1 MRAPATTLL
10 SAALV
15 LAFSASGAMAQDVT
29 HATQR
34 LELHGD
40 APAGC
45 VANSARAS
53 KQVGT
58 LYQDNGP
65 TGGVVTFP
73 NLVDETTAAARASSI
88 ELALPVVCNT
98 SHLITVRSYNGAL
111 VRLGANAAR
120 GGSGGF
126 SEMQTYDVGLQWQQ
140 RTVQL
145 GTQTASAAI
154 SYNQPA
160 KGDLIVD
167 IAVPRGTNPL
177 VAGTYTDAVVVE
189 IRPSN

>member
-1 MRAPATTLL
+1 MRAPVTTLL
-10 SAALV
+10 FAALA
-15 LAFSASGAMAQDVT
+15 LAFSASGALAQDVT

-40 APAGC
+40 APVGC
-45 VANSARAS
+45 VANSAHAS

-111 VRLGANAAR
+111 VRQGAGGANSA
-120 GGSGGF
+120 GGF
-126 SEMQTYDVGLQWQQ
+126 SESQTYAVGLQWQEL
-140 RTVQL
+140 TAQL
-145 GTQTASAAI
+145 SAGTTNASIA
-154 SYNQPA
+154 YGQPA

-167 IAVPRGTNPL
+167 IAVPRGTQPL

-189 IRPSN
+189 IRPTN

>member
-1 MRAPATTLL
+1 MRAPATTLI
-10 SAALV
+10 SAALA

-53 KQVGT
+53 KLVGT
-58 LYQDNGP
+58 VYQDNGP

-73 NLVDETTAAARASSI
+73 NLVDESTAAARASSI

-111 VRLGANAAR
+111 VRQGAGGANSA
-120 GGSGGF
+120 GGF
-126 SEMQTYDVGLQWQQ
+126 SESQAYNVDLQWQNL
-140 RTVQL
+140 TAQL
-145 GTQTASAAI
+145 GGASSNAAI
-154 SYNQPA
+154 AYGQPA

-167 IAVPRGTNPL
+167 IAVPRGTQPL

-189 IRPSN
+189 IRPTN

>member
-10 SAALV
+10 SAAV
-15 LAFSASGAMAQDVT
+15 ALAFSATGAMAQDTT

-53 KQVGT
+53 KQIGT
-58 LYQDNGP
+58 TYQDNGP

-73 NLVDETTAAARASSI
+73 LLVDESTATARASSI
-88 ELALPVVCNT
+88 ELAVPVVCNT
-98 SHLITVRSYNGAL
+98 SHVITVRSYNGAFIR
-111 VRLGANAAR
+111 VGAGGAN
-120 GGSGGF
+120 STGGF
-126 SEMQTYDVGLQWQQ
+126 SESLGYDVGLQWQDL
-140 RTVQL
+140 TAQL
-145 GTQTASAAI
+145 TPSSTNAAI
-154 SYNQPA
+154 AYGQPA

-167 IAVPRGTNPL
+167 IAVPRGTRPL

-189 IRPSN
+189 IRPTN

>member
-1 MRAPATTLL
+1 MRTSIWPILVIALSGLAGAGSAQAQLL
-10 SAALV
+10 DRAE
-15 LAFSASGAMAQDVT
+15 
-29 HATQR
+29 QR
-34 LELHGD
+34 LELQGD

-45 VANSARAS
+45 VANAARAS
-53 KQVGT
+53 NLRNAT
-58 LYQDNGP
+58 YQDNGP

-73 NLVDETTAAARASSI
+73 NLVDETTAATRESSI

-98 SHLITVRSYNGAL
+98 SHQITVRSFNGGL

-120 GGSGGF
+120 SGSGGF

-140 RTVQL
+140 RRAQL
-145 GTQTASAAI
+145 GGATASAAI
-154 SYNQPA
+154 AYNQPA

-167 IAVPRGTNPL
+167 IAVPRGSNPL

-189 IRPSN
+189 IRPAN

>member
-1 MRAPATTLL
+1 MRATVIPIFAASLGIALGATG
-10 SAALV
+10 AA
-15 LAFSASGAMAQDVT
+15 AQDMNR
-29 HATQR
+29 ASQR
-34 LELHGD
+34 LEMLGN

-53 KQVGT
+53 KLVGAT
-58 LYQDNGP
+58 YQDNGP
-65 TGGVVTFP
+65 TGGVVVFP
-73 NLVDETTAAARASSI
+73 NLVDESTAATRASSI
-88 ELALPVVCNT
+88 ELAVPVVCNT

-126 SEMQTYDVGLQWQQ
+126 SEMQTYNVGLQWQQ
-140 RTVQL
+140 QTVQL
-145 GTQTASAAI
+145 GTQTGSAAI

-160 KGDLIVD
+160 KGDLIVG

>member
-1 MRAPATTLL
+1 MRATVIPIFAASLGIALGATG
-10 SAALV
+10 AA
-15 LAFSASGAMAQDVT
+15 AQDINR
-29 HATQR
+29 ASQR
-34 LELHGD
+34 LEMLGN

-53 KQVGT
+53 KQIGAT
-58 LYQDNGP
+58 YQDNGP
-65 TGGVVTFP
+65 TGGVVVFP
-73 NLVDETTAAARASSI
+73 NLVDESTAATRASSI

-120 GGSGGF
+120 SGSGGF
-126 SEMQTYDVGLQWQQ
+126 SETQTYDVALQWQQ
-140 RTVQL
+140 QTVQL
-145 GTQTASAAI
+145 GPQAASAAI
-154 SYNQPA
+154 AFGQPA

>member
-1 MRAPATTLL
+1 MRATVIPIFAASLGIALGATG
-10 SAALV
+10 AA
-15 LAFSASGAMAQDVT
+15 AQDMNR
-29 HATQR
+29 ASQR
-34 LELHGD
+34 LEMLGN

-53 KQVGT
+53 KLVGAT
-58 LYQDNGP
+58 YQDNGP
-65 TGGVVTFP
+65 TGGVVVFP
-73 NLVDETTAAARASSI
+73 NLVDESTAATRASSI
-88 ELALPVVCNT
+88 ELAVPVVCNT

-126 SEMQTYDVGLQWQQ
+126 SEMQTYNVGLQWQQ
-140 RTVQL
+140 QTVQL
-145 GTQTASAAI
+145 GTQTGSAAI
-154 SYNQPA
+154 SYNRPA
-160 KGDLIVD
+160 KGDLIVG

>member
-10 SAALV
+10 SAALA
-15 LAFSASGAMAQDVT
+15 LAFSASGALAQDVT

-58 LYQDNGP
+58 VYQDNGP

-73 NLVDETTAAARASSI
+73 NLVDESTAAARASSI

-111 VRLGANAAR
+111 VRQGAGGANSA
-120 GGSGGF
+120 GGF
-126 SEMQTYDVGLQWQQ
+126 SESQAYNVDLQWQNL
-140 RTVQL
+140 TAQL
-145 GTQTASAAI
+145 GGASSNAAI
-154 SYNQPA
+154 AYGQPA

-167 IAVPRGTNPL
+167 IAVPRGTQPL

-189 IRPSN
+189 IRPTN

>member
-10 SAALV
+10 SAALA
-15 LAFSASGAMAQDVT
+15 LTFSASVAMAQDVT

-58 LYQDNGP
+58 VYQDNGP

-111 VRLGANAAR
+111 VRQGAGGANSA
-120 GGSGGF
+120 GGF
-126 SEMQTYDVGLQWQQ
+126 SESQTYDVGLQWQQ
-140 RTVQL
+140 LTAQL
-145 GTQTASAAI
+145 SAGATNASIA
-154 SYNQPA
+154 YGQPA

-167 IAVPRGTNPL
+167 IAVPRGTQPL

-189 IRPSN
+189 IRPTN

>member
-10 SAALV
+10 SAALA

-111 VRLGANAAR
+111 VRQGAGGANSA
-120 GGSGGF
+120 GGF
-126 SEMQTYDVGLQWQQ
+126 SESQTYDVGLQWQQ
-140 RTVQL
+140 LTAQL
-145 GTQTASAAI
+145 SAGATNASIA
-154 SYNQPA
+154 YGQPA

-167 IAVPRGTNPL
+167 IAVPRGTQPL

-189 IRPSN
+189 IRPTN

>member
-10 SAALV
+10 SAALS
-15 LAFSASGAMAQDVT
+15 LAFSASAAMAQDTT

-34 LELHGD
+34 LEFHGD

-53 KQVGT
+53 KQIGT
-58 LYQDNGP
+58 IYQDNGP

-73 NLVDETTAAARASSI
+73 SLVDESTATARASSI
-88 ELALPVVCNT
+88 ELAVPVVCNT
-98 SHLITVRSYNGAL
+98 SHLITVRSYNGSF
-111 VRLGANAAR
+111 VRIGAGGPNAT
-120 GGSGGF
+120 GGF
-126 SEMQTYDVGLQWQQ
+126 SETLGYDVGLQWQNL
-140 RTVQL
+140 TAQL
-145 GTQTASAAI
+145 NSSNTNTSIAFG
-154 SYNQPA
+154 QPA

-167 IAVPRGTNPL
+167 IAVPRGTQPL

-189 IRPSN
+189 IRPTN

>member
-1 MRAPATTLL
+1 MRAPVTTIFAATL
-10 SAALV
+10 S
-15 LAFSASGAMAQDVT
+15 LAFGATGASAQALD

-34 LELHGD
+34 LEIHGD

-53 KQVGT
+53 KQVGAT
-58 LYQDNGP
+58 YQDNGP
-65 TGGVVTFP
+65 TGGVVVFP
-73 NLVDETTAAARASSI
+73 NLVDETTATSRESSI

-98 SHLITVRSYNGAL
+98 SHRITVRSYNGGL

-120 GGSGGF
+120 SGSGGF
-126 SEMQTYDVGLQWQQ
+126 SEMQTYDVALQWQQ
-140 RTVQL
+140 QTVQL
-145 GTQTASAAI
+145 GTQNASAAI
-154 SYNQPA
+154 SFDQPA
-160 KGDLIVD
+160 KGDIIVD

-189 IRPSN
+189 IRPAN

>member
-1 MRAPATTLL
+1 MRATVIPIF
-10 SAALV
+10 AAS
-15 LAFSASGAMAQDVT
+15 LAFALSTTGAAAQDINR
-29 HATQR
+29 ATQR
-34 LELHGD
+34 LEMLGN
-40 APAGC
+40 APVGC

-53 KQVGT
+53 KLVGAT
-58 LYQDNGP
+58 YQDNGP
-65 TGGVVTFP
+65 TGGVVVFP
-73 NLVDETTAAARASSI
+73 NLVDESTAATRASSI
-88 ELALPVVCNT
+88 ELAVPVVCNT

-120 GGSGGF
+120 SGSGGF

-140 RTVQL
+140 QTVQL

>member
-1 MRAPATTLL
+1 MRASTSTLVAVSL
-10 SAALV
+10 A
-15 LAFSASGAMAQDVT
+15 LAFGATAASAQ
-29 HATQR
+29 
-34 LELHGD
+34 ELNRASRRIEMHGD

-53 KQVGT
+53 KQIGAT
-58 LYQDNGP
+58 YQDNGP
-65 TGGVVTFP
+65 TGGVVVFP
-73 NLVDETTAAARASSI
+73 NLVDETTAATRGSSI
-88 ELALPVVCNT
+88 ELAVPVVCNT

-120 GGSGGF
+120 SGSGGF
-126 SEMQTYDVGLQWQQ
+126 SEMQTYDVGLQWQGQ
-140 RTVQL
+140 TIQL
-145 GTQTASAAI
+145 GTQSSGAAL
-154 SYNQPA
+154 SFDQPA

-177 VAGTYTDAVVVE
+177 IAGTYTDAVVVE

>member
-1 MRAPATTLL
+1 MRATMLPLF
-10 SAALV
+10 AAS
-15 LAFSASGAMAQDVT
+15 LAFATGAQAQELNRAS
-29 HATQR
+29 QR
-34 LELHGD
+34 IELHGD

-45 VANSARAS
+45 VANAARAS
-53 KQVGT
+53 KQIGAT
-58 LYQDNGP
+58 YQDNGP
-65 TGGVVTFP
+65 TGGVVVFP
-73 NLVDETTAAARASSI
+73 NLVDETTAATRASSI

-98 SHLITVRSYNGAL
+98 SHLISVRSYNGAL

-120 GGSGGF
+120 SGSGGF
-126 SEMQTYDVGLQWQQ
+126 SEMQTYDVALQWQSQ
-140 RTVQL
+140 TVQL
-145 GTQTASAAI
+145 GTQTSGATIAYS
-154 SYNQPA
+154 QPA

>member
-1 MRAPATTLL
+1 MRAPATTLI
-10 SAALV
+10 SAALA
-15 LAFSASGAMAQDVT
+15 LAFSASGAKAQDVT
-29 HATQR
+29 HAMQR

-53 KQVGT
+53 KLVGT
-58 LYQDNGP
+58 VYQDNGP

-73 NLVDETTAAARASSI
+73 NLVDESTAAARASSI

-111 VRLGANAAR
+111 VRQGAGGANSA
-120 GGSGGF
+120 GGF
-126 SEMQTYDVGLQWQQ
+126 SESQAYNVDLQWQNL
-140 RTVQL
+140 TAQL
-145 GTQTASAAI
+145 GGASSNAAI
-154 SYNQPA
+154 AYGQPA

-167 IAVPRGTNPL
+167 IAVPRGTQPL

-189 IRPSN
+189 IRPTN